1 MVFNFQIT
9 LTGVAESDKAYILHR
24 KAYLSTWEINW
35 EIFMC
40 KLHRLF
46 MLCYKYQ

>member
-35 EIFMC
+35 ERFMC